1 MSVEALKHFNPA
13 FRSNMIDANVT
24 SYLLL
29 PANHARQF
37 RDALLEHA
45 SSNGDDLLAS
55 AGSGAATGPVPDKKA
70 APKIHT
76 VKRGD
81 NLWQIARDYSV
92 NVGQLQRWNHLSSH
106 TLKPGQTLTVSA
118 PN

>member
-1 MSVEALKHFNPA
+1 M
-13 FRSNMIDANVT
+13 D
-24 SYLLL
+24 
-29 PANHARQF
+29 
-37 RDALLEHA
+37 
-45 SSNGDDLLAS
+45 
-55 AGSGAATGPVPDKKA
+55 SGAAADPVPGKKA
-70 APKIHT
+70 TRKTHT

-92 NVGQLQRWNHLSSH
+92 NVSQLQRWNHLSSR